1 MANNLEDIIVKEA
14 KSSFYYTFLFLPE
27 HKRKAMHTI
36 YAFCRVTDNIIDTN
50 EFSNEEKFN
59 RIEEWREELV
69 KALNSSSKFQLLNS
83 LASVIRDFKMST
95 EPFFDLI
102 EGVKMDLVKNRYETF
117 DELLVYCYRVASTIG
132 IMSIELFGYKNPVS
146 RDYAYNLGIAMQ
158 LTNILRDVKVDA
170 ENDRI
175 YLPQEDLKKFNYSNE
190 NLKQYIYNQNFV
202 DLMKFEVERAEE
214 YYRKAN
220 ENFHPDDHKV
230 LAMGRA
236 MQEIYYKILKK
247 IQNNKY
253 DVFNKNNNLKSYQK
267 MGITIKNY
275 IKYYLFNR

>member
-1 MANNLEDIIVKEA
+1 MAKNLEDIIVKES
-14 KSSFYYTFLFLPE
+14 KSSFYYTFLFLPK

-36 YAFCRVTDNIIDTN
+36 YAFCRVTDDIIDADG
-50 EFSNEEKFN
+50 FSQEEKLA
-59 RIEEWREELV
+59 RIEEWRDELI
-69 KALNSSSKFQLLNS
+69 KSLNLSSKFRLLNS
-83 LASVIRDFKMST
+83 LASVIRDFNMSI

-132 IMSIELFGYKNPVS
+132 IMSIELFGYKNPKS
-146 RDYAYNLGIAMQ
+146 KDYAYNLGIAMQ
-158 LTNILRDVKVDA
+158 LTNILRDIKVDA

-175 YLPQEDLKKFNYSNE
+175 YLPQEDLKKFNFSDE
-190 NLKQYIYNQNFV
+190 EIKLSIYNQKFI
-202 DLMKFEVERAEE
+202 DLMKFEVSRAE
-214 YYRKAN
+214 YFYQKAN

-247 IQNNKY
+247 IEKNNY

-275 IKYYLFNR
+275 IKYYLLKR

>member
-1 MANNLEDIIVKEA
+1 MAKNLEDIIVKEA
-14 KSSFYYTFLFLPE
+14 KSSFYCTFLFLPK

-50 EFSNEEKFN
+50 GFSNEEKFN
-59 RIEEWREELV
+59 RIEEWRDELV

-83 LASVIRDFKMST
+83 LASVIKDFKMST

-117 DELLVYCYRVASTIG
+117 DELIVYCYRVASTIG
-132 IMSIELFGYKNPVS
+132 IMSIELFGYTNSKS
-146 RDYAYNLGIAMQ
+146 KDYAYNLGIAMQ

-275 IKYYLFNR
+275 IKYYLLNR